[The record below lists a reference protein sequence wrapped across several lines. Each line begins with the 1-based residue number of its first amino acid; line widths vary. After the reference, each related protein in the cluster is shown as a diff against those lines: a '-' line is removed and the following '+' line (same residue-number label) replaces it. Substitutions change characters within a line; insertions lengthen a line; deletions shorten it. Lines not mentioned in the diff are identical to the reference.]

1 MPLKLSEKFIFFG
14 KKYLNSKTT
23 PIPCG
28 SRFFSW
34 SIVHKS
40 NWNDLRMSV
49 SASNM
54 HDFWIK
60 SALFH
65 QRSKKSLLEN
75 FREEKTL
82 QSILSSETLIIYNKK
97 RYGLSSEGKYTT
109 PTIKALK
116 TRYIALKKRYK
127 KRRLKRRL
135 FSYSLF
141 LFSTRPRI
149 SVVQGSKV
157 SFYSQDCSSPARLF
171 SCLILIY

>member
-1 MPLKLSEKFIFFG
+1 MNFSKKQLSEKLVFFG

-75 FREEKTL
+75 F
-82 QSILSSETLIIYNKK
+82 
-97 RYGLSSEGKYTT
+97 
-109 PTIKALK
+109 
-116 TRYIALKKRYK
+116 
-127 KRRLKRRL
+127 
-135 FSYSLF
+135 
-141 LFSTRPRI
+141 
-149 SVVQGSKV
+149 
-157 SFYSQDCSSPARLF
+157 
-171 SCLILIY
+171 

>member
-1 MPLKLSEKFIFFG
+1 MNFSKKQLSEKLIFFG

-28 SRFFSW
+28 SRGFSW

-82 QSILSSETLIIYNKK
+82 QSILSSEMLIICNKK
-97 RYGLSSEGKYTT
+97 RHELSSEGKYSTL
-109 PTIKALK
+109 TIKTLK

-127 KRRLKRRL
+127 KARSFWPCFFTLISNQIKREHILSLYIICLRFY
-135 FSYSLF
+135 FSRNL
-141 LFSTRPRI
+141 
-149 SVVQGSKV
+149 
-157 SFYSQDCSSPARLF
+157 SF
-171 SCLILIY
+171 